1 MRRVGKREMLKL
13 NEIYAKTYNFV
24 YLRAKSIL
32 KKEEDALQLVKEVY
46 VHAAAHMEEIAE
58 DNLYQWLG
66 KQTYLLGCSK
76 YRKKKAREAE
86 VIEMEDQA
94 YSATDTIN
102 QEAARE
108 VIRESLEQLPDMYQA
123 TLYAFYYDQMKFK
136 EIAAVMGYH
145 VGTVIN
151 RMNYSH
157 KYLCKA
163 LEIYQ
168 EEEQIPVAFSVDA
181 LMETLREWSAKK
193 RLSVVVAQ
201 SVYVG
206 ICKELGVSAELSLE
220 ENELAGANNKVTDN
234 GPDSRQMIVNELK
247 AYSSKPAIGK
257 RQIALIGG
265 AVAIFLAIV
274 LAVVIFTGKDDTEE
288 DKGKNPPTTQ
298 QNGEGGNDA
307 NADADMDTN
316 TDADVDENANAD
328 GDMDAEG
335 TTDEDVDANSGAEGN
350 GDEQVAHDG
359 EYLLPNSDTVKLT
372 RDDLRGFSKEDL
384 RLARNE
390 LFARHGMIFGV
401 TDLDNYFGSKSWYQ
415 PTYSYDDFLDKVE
428 MNSVEEANLAL
439 IIALE
444 DELAE

>member
-1 MRRVGKREMLKL
+1 MLKL

-46 VHAAAHMEEIAE
+46 VHAAAHIEEIAE
-58 DNLYQWLG
+58 DNLYEWLG

-86 VIEMEDQA
+86 VIELEERA
-94 YSATDTIN
+94 YSAEDAIN
-102 QEAARE
+102 QEATRE
-108 VIRESLEQLPDMYQA
+108 VIHESLEELPDMYQA

-136 EIAAVMGYH
+136 EIAAVMGYP
-145 VGTVIN
+145 VKTVMN

-157 KYLCKA
+157 KYLSKA
-163 LEIYQ
+163 LEIYR
-168 EEEQIPVAFSVDA
+168 EEEQIPVTFSVDA
-181 LMETLREWSAKK
+181 LIETLREWSARK
-193 RLSVVVAQ
+193 RLSMVVAQ
-201 SVYVG
+201 NVYAG
-206 ICKELGVSAELSLE
+206 ICKELGVLTDLSLE
-220 ENELAGANNKVTDN
+220 ETELAGANNKVTDN

-257 RQIALIGG
+257 KQIAMIGG
-265 AVAIFLAIV
+265 AVAVLLAIV
-274 LAVVIFTGKDDTEE
+274 LAVVVFTGKGDKEE
-288 DKGKNPPTTQ
+288 DKEKNPPTTQ
-298 QNGEGGNDA
+298 QNGQGES
-307 NADADMDTN
+307 DADDAVDADTN
-316 TDADVDENANAD
+316 TDANVDQNANVD
-328 GDMDAEG
+328 GDMDTEG
-335 TTDEDVDANSGAEGN
+335 TTDEDTDANSGAGGE
-350 GDEQVAHDG
+350 GDEQISHDA

-415 PTYSYDDFLDKVE
+415 PTYSYDDFFDKVE
-428 MNSVEEANLAL
+428 MNAIEEANLAL
-439 IIALE
+439 IIAIE

>member
-1 MRRVGKREMLKL
+1 MLKL

-46 VHAAAHMEEIAE
+46 VHAAAHIEEIAE
-58 DNLYQWLG
+58 DNLYEWLG

-86 VIEMEDQA
+86 VIELEERA
-94 YSATDTIN
+94 YSAEDAIN
-102 QEAARE
+102 QEATRE
-108 VIRESLEQLPDMYQA
+108 VIHESLEELPDMYQA

-136 EIAAVMGYH
+136 EIAAVMGYP
-145 VGTVIN
+145 VKTVMN

-157 KYLCKA
+157 KYLSKA
-163 LEIYQ
+163 LEIYR
-168 EEEQIPVAFSVDA
+168 EEEQIPVTFSVDA
-181 LMETLREWSAKK
+181 LIETLREWSARK
-193 RLSVVVAQ
+193 RLSMVVAQ
-201 SVYVG
+201 NVYAG
-206 ICKELGVSAELSLE
+206 ICKELGVLTDLSLE
-220 ENELAGANNKVTDN
+220 ETELAGANNKVTDN

-257 RQIALIGG
+257 KQIAMIGG
-265 AVAIFLAIV
+265 AVAVLLAIV
-274 LAVVIFTGKDDTEE
+274 LAVVVFTGKGDKEE
-288 DKGKNPPTTQ
+288 DKEKNPPTTQ
-298 QNGEGGNDA
+298 QNGQGESDA
-307 NADADMDTN
+307 DDAADADTN
-316 TDADVDENANAD
+316 TDANVDQNANVD
-328 GDMDAEG
+328 GDMDTEG
-335 TTDEDVDANSGAEGN
+335 TTDEDTDANSGAGGD
-350 GDEQVAHDG
+350 GDEQVSHDG
-359 EYLLPNSDTVKLT
+359 EYLLPSSDTVKLT

-415 PTYSYDDFLDKVE
+415 PTHSYDDFFDKVE
-428 MNSVEEANLAL
+428 MNAIEEANLAL
-439 IIALE
+439 IIAIE

>member
-1 MRRVGKREMLKL
+1 MLKL

-58 DNLYQWLG
+58 DNLFEWLG

-86 VIEMEDQA
+86 VIELEDWA
-94 YSATDTIN
+94 YDAKDTIN

-108 VIRESLEQLPDMYQA
+108 VIRESLEELPDMYQA

-145 VGTVIN
+145 VKTVMN

-157 KYLCKA
+157 KYLSKA

-181 LMETLREWSAKK
+181 LIETFREWSAMK

-201 SVYVG
+201 SVYAG
-206 ICKELGVSAELSLE
+206 IWKELGVSVELSLE
-220 ENELAGANNKVTDN
+220 ENELAGANNKVTDH
-234 GPDSRQMIVNELK
+234 GSDSRQMIVNELK

-257 RQIALIGG
+257 KQIALIGG

-274 LAVVIFTGKDDTEE
+274 LAVVVFTGKDDTEE

-298 QNGEGGNDA
+298 QNGEGESDA
-307 NADADMDTN
+307 NADADIEGDTN
-316 TDADVDENANAD
+316 SDVDANNDGNMGAEGPADEDANA
-328 GDMDAEG
+328 
-335 TTDEDVDANSGAEGN
+335 DANSGAEGD
-350 GDEQVAHDG
+350 GDEQVSHDT

-372 RDDLRGFSKEDL
+372 RDELRGFSKEDL

-415 PTYSYDDFLDKVE
+415 PMYSYDDFFDKVE
-428 MNSVEEANLAL
+428 MNAIEEANLAL